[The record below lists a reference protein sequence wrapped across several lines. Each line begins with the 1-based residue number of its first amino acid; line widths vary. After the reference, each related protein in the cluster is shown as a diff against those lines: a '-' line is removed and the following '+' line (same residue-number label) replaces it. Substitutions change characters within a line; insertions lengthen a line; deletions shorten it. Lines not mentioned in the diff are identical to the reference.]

1 MVREV
6 VEEDVFVVVVLRPHA
21 DRDEEATRRNI
32 FFVFCFF
39 FVLCSFR
46 ELWTLLFFFVASFSQ
61 NPLAFVCFVTEK
73 TRVASKTRER
83 EREKANLSRLSLFTH
98 TKHFFFSLFGWVII
112 THHHRH
118 NRARAAT
125 LNNTLLLIIITAT
138 TTTAI

>member
-61 NPLAFVCFVTEK
+61 NLAIVCFVVTEK
-73 TRVASKTRER
+73 TRVASKTRES
-83 EREKANLSRLSLFTH
+83 EKKANLSRLSLRPHQT
-98 TKHFFFSLFGWVII
+98 FFFFPF
-112 THHHRH
+112 
-118 NRARAAT
+118 
-125 LNNTLLLIIITAT
+125 
-138 TTTAI
+138 

>member
-21 DRDEEATRRNI
+21 DRDEEATKRNI
-32 FFVFCFF
+32 FFVFLFF
-39 FVLCSFR
+39 FVLCVLFTVDSA
-46 ELWTLLFFFVASFSQ
+46 FFFVASFSQ

-138 TTTAI
+138 TTTTS